1 MAPSGVRLR
10 PAGQVITVA
19 QPTTA
24 LPTTAPPT
32 TALPTTAL
40 PTAALYLRPAQK
52 VVLCVGGQLD
62 ERAALLL
69 QRGARRAAGREQR
82 AVPLELE
89 QLGAH
94 HGLVRVRTRVRAR
107 ARVSGQWEGLGLG
120 SGFRLGLHAVGTE
133 KLSSAPSAKLTS
145 KPLAAAFSRTR
156 AWIDCSS
163 VLEPPWAGRG
173 RGRGRVRGRG

>member
-19 QPTTA
+19 LPTTA
-24 LPTTAPPT
+24 LPTT
-32 TALPTTAL
+32 
-40 PTAALYLRPAQK
+40 ALYLRPAQK

-94 HGLVRVRTRVRAR
+94 HGLVRVRTRVRVRARVR

-163 VLEPPWAGRG
+163 VLEPPWAGGG
-173 RGRGRVRGRG
+173 RGEGGVRAR